1 MAALVALGIAVL
13 ALVLFGTVVWA
24 VASWRRERRS
34 GYMLAARLQAEGR
47 IEELTAQ
54 TLAAMREAARRYR
67 RP

>member
-1 MAALVALGIAVL
+1 MAALIALGIAVL
-13 ALVLFGTVVWA
+13 ALVLSGAAAWA
-24 VASWRRERRS
+24 VAAWRRERRS
-34 GYMLAARLQAEGR
+34 AGLLAARLQADSR

>member
-1 MAALVALGIAVL
+1 MAALIALGIAVL
-13 ALVLFGTVVWA
+13 ALAVSGAVAWA
-24 VASWRRERRS
+24 VAAWRRERRS
-34 GYMLAARLQAEGR
+34 ADLFAARLQAEGR

>member
-1 MAALVALGIAVL
+1 MAALIALGIAVL
-13 ALVLFGTVVWA
+13 ALAVSGAGTWA
-24 VASWRRERRS
+24 MAAWRRDRRS
-34 GYMLAARLQAEGR
+34 GDVLAARLQAEGR

>member
-1 MAALVALGIAVL
+1 MAALIALGIAVL
-13 ALVLFGTVVWA
+13 ALVLFGTVAWA
-24 VASWRRERRS
+24 VASWQRERRS
-34 GYMLAARLQAEGR
+34 GDLLAARLQAEGR

>member
-1 MAALVALGIAVL
+1 MAALIALGIAVL
-13 ALVLFGTVVWA
+13 ALVLSGAVAWA
-24 VASWRRERRS
+24 VAAWRRDRRS
-34 GYMLAARLQAEGR
+34 ADALAARLQADSR

>member
-1 MAALVALGIAVL
+1 MAALIALGMAVL
-13 ALVLFGTVVWA
+13 ALALSGAGVWA
-24 VASWRRERRS
+24 MTAWRRERRS
-34 GYMLAARLQAEGR
+34 ADVLAARLQAEGR

>member
-1 MAALVALGIAVL
+1 VAIIIAVL
-13 ALVLFGTVVWA
+13 ALVISVAGVWA
-24 VASWRRERRS
+24 VAVWRRGDGSARS
-34 GYMLAARLQAEGR
+34 LAARLQADSR

>member
-1 MAALVALGIAVL
+1 MAALIALGIAVL
-13 ALVLFGTVVWA
+13 ALVLSGAVAWA
-24 VASWRRERRS
+24 VAAWRRERRS
-34 GYMLAARLQAEGR
+34 ADMLAAQLQAEGR